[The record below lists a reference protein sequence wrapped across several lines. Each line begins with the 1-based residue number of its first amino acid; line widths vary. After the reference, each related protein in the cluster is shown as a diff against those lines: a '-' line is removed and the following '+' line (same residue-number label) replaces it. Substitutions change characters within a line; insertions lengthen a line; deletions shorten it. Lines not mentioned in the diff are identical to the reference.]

1 MEINL
6 EGKRALV
13 SGSSSGIGAATAR
26 LLAECGA
33 SVVVHGR
40 DKERANAVA
49 ADIAQKGGNAF
60 VVLADLCSD
69 EQVHALVDHVN
80 REWGGIDILV
90 NNAGDAQPHAPDWF
104 SAEVTDWLAAYD
116 RNVGSAVRLIHAFV
130 PGMRTRSWGRVINVA
145 SSSYVIATPDF
156 PAYGPTK
163 AALVNLTIN
172 LARVLARTGVTA
184 NVVTPGAILT
194 ETMQANMVP
203 LARQMGWTE
212 TDPVQLEQRLAT
224 EKWPNNIGRIGRPTD
239 IAATIAFLASE
250 FSSHMTASNF
260 RVDGGEGSFFN

>member
-6 EGKRALV
+6 GGKRALV

-26 LLAECGA
+26 LLAKCGA
-33 SVVVHGR
+33 RVVVHGR
-40 DKERANAVA
+40 NKERANAVA
-49 ADIAQKGGNAF
+49 ADIVREGGNAL
-60 VVLADLCSD
+60 VVLADLCSA
-69 EQVHALVDHVN
+69 EQVQALVDDIH
-80 REWGGIDILV
+80 REFGGIDILV
-90 NNAGDAQPHAPDWF
+90 NNAGDAQPYAPDWF
-104 SAEVTDWLAAYD
+104 DADVTAWLAAYD

-130 PGMRTRSWGRVINVA
+130 PSMRTRGWGRVINVG
-145 SSSYVIATPDF
+145 SSSYANATPDF

-194 ETMQANMVP
+194 ETMQSNMVP
-203 LARQMGWTE
+203 LARQMGWAD
-212 TDPVQLEQRLAT
+212 TDLVQLEQRLAT
-224 EKWPNNIGRIGRPTD
+224 EKWPNNIGRMGRPAD

-250 FSSHMTASNF
+250 FSSHMSASNF
-260 RVDGGEGSFFN
+260 RVDGGETSSFH